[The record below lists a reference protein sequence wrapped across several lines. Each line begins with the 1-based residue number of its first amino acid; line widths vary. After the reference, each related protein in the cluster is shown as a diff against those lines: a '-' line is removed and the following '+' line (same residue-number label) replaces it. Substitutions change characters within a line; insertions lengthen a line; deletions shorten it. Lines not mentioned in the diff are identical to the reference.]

1 MKRNARLFV
10 VMLGLGV
17 AGGAWAAKPQGAV
30 GPDISNAVQTQ
41 KAVGPIIKNRAV
53 KTEKAVGPS
62 GSLAVKTDKAVGPV
76 WARAVHTDKAVGQ
89 DEKSAAQRPVLDL
102 NAGF

>member
-41 KAVGPIIKNRAV
+41 KAVGP
-53 KTEKAVGPS
+53 VGS
-62 GSLAVKTDKAVGPV
+62 VLS
-76 WARAVHTDKAVGQ
+76 
-89 DEKSAAQRPVLDL
+89 SA
-102 NAGF
+102 

>member
-17 AGGAWAAKPQGAV
+17 AGGAWAASPEGAV
-30 GPDISNAVQTQ
+30 GPSIQNTVRTQKSVGPLGGIAVKNH
-41 KAVGPIIKNRAV
+41 KAVGPFRSN
-53 KTEKAVGPS
+53 
-62 GSLAVKTDKAVGPV
+62 
-76 WARAVHTDKAVGQ
+76 AVHMDKAVGQ
-89 DEKSAAQRPVLDL
+89 DEKRAGHRPLLDL